1 MSKPSEDARTRL
13 QAAALDLFAREGFEQ
28 VTAAQIAAHAGVTE
42 RTFFRYFPDKREV
55 LFDGEALVRA
65 TLVEAIG
72 CAPERL
78 SPIEVLHWAFRE
90 FAPALEAK
98 RAYAKPRQDLIMA
111 TPALH
116 ERELSKLDALST
128 SLADAL
134 SSRGVER
141 RGAVLSARIG
151 LAAFVQASQIWMDA
165 PADGLAAH
173 IETAFAE
180 LKTLLAST
188 S

>member
-1 MSKPSEDARTRL
+1 MPKPLEDARTRL
-13 QAAALDLFAREGFEQ
+13 QAAALDLFAREGFER

-55 LFDGEALVRA
+55 LFDGEAIVRA
-65 TLVEAIG
+65 TLVEAIAY
-72 CAPERL
+72 APKGL
-78 SPIEVLHWAFRE
+78 SPIEVLHRAFSE
-90 FAPALEAK
+90 FAPVLEA
-98 RAYAKPRQDLIMA
+98 RRSYAKPRQDLIMA

-116 ERELSKLDALST
+116 ERELSKLDALSA

-134 SSRGVER
+134 SSRGIE
-141 RGAVLSARIG
+141 ARHATLAAKIG
-151 LAAFVQASQIWMDA
+151 MAAFVQASQIWMDD
-165 PADGLAAH
+165 PADGLAAQ